1 MPIETSFDP
10 SFAVVTDS
18 SSDLGPDI
26 VASSGVTVVPLT
38 VNFGKDTYTDGDL
51 TQAEFFA
58 LMDASPELPT
68 TSLPPIGVFVEAYEK
83 ALETADEVISVH
95 ISSRL
100 SGTIESARKAAEK
113 FSGRVHVFDSLNLSW
128 GCGLQVLDAAK
139 AAKEGMTVS
148 AALDRLART
157 RDRVKIIVGVDSLTN
172 LAKGGRIGRVSSFL
186 GSMLDLKVTFTVGS
200 DGAFVPVHRARGERR
215 AIAQTLAWVD
225 EQMGESKSGI
235 FAIGQAMTLPRAE
248 RLSDTLKERYEALEM
263 YIYETGSVI
272 STHTG
277 TGWGII
283 FLPTEVR

>member
-1 MPIETSFDP
+1 MSIETSSAP

-18 SSDLGPDI
+18 SSDLGVKIAAD
-26 VASSGVTVVPLT
+26 SGVTVVPLT
-38 VNFGKDTYTDGDL
+38 VNFGDESFTDGDL

-58 LMDASPELPT
+58 RMDASPELPT
-68 TSLPPIGVFVEAYEK
+68 TSLPPIGVFVDAYER
-83 ALETADEVISVH
+83 ALKTADEVISVH
-95 ISSRL
+95 VSSRL
-100 SGTIESARKAAEK
+100 SGTIESARKAAEE

-128 GCGLQVLDAAK
+128 GCGLQVLDATK
-139 AAKEGMTVS
+139 AAREGMTPT
-148 AALDRLART
+148 AALERLART

-186 GSMLDLKVTFTVGS
+186 GAMLDLKVTFTVGP
-200 DGAFVPVHRARGERR
+200 DGAFVPVHRARGEKK
-215 AIAQTLAWVD
+215 ALSQTLKWVE

-248 RLSDTLKERYEALEM
+248 RLRDAITQRYEALEM

-283 FLPTEVR
+283 FLPSEVK